1 MICGIGVDMTTVDRF
16 ASWIDKPELIDRFF
30 HSEEKCCDK
39 STGYMK
45 EHYAARFAAKEAFG
59 KALGT
64 GITGFKLCDL
74 YIKNDEKGKP
84 ELIVTGSAQKKLEE
98 IYGDCKIFV
107 SLSHEKNNAIAVVI
121 IEK

>member
-39 STGYMK
+39 STCYMK

>member
-30 HSEEKCCDK
+30 HSQEKCYNK

-64 GITGFKLCDL
+64 GITGFKLSDM
-74 YIKNDEKGKP
+74 YIKNDKNGKP
-84 ELIVTGSAQKKLEE
+84 ELIVTGSAKKRLEE
-98 IYGDCKIFV
+98 IYGDCKLFV
-107 SLSHEKNNAIAVVI
+107 SLSHEKNNAVAVVI